1 MRMHEMQRMLK
12 IQRSKEW
19 KENRYSKKKQKI
31 AYSSKNSKNAEFGN
45 ENKTK
50 NAMIESMKK
59 KQKDNSNLQRSPKI
73 PRSTESRNA

>member
-1 MRMHEMQRMLK
+1 MERKQ
-12 IQRSKEW
+12 IQQ
-19 KENRYSKKKQKI
+19 KKQKI